1 MATSDNTTDHARG
14 GWIGVASLSVVHL
27 LAFGA
32 LYLTVVQLFWAAQDH
47 YASIGLQTT
56 TEFNRLATVSN
67 VVAGFTPL
75 VVILIFAEVV
85 FMARTARKCKRWASG
100 YSHAVVFAIGLSM
113 FVSTAWI
120 VHPMAWGTPTTGN
133 AIATDTTQS
142 TIHLTSKR

>member
-1 MATSDNTTDHARG
+1 MATSDNTTDHRRG
-14 GWIGVASLSVVHL
+14 SWIGVVSLSVIHL

-75 VVILIFAEVV
+75 VVVLIFAEVV
-85 FMARTARKCKRWASG
+85 FMARTARKGKRWASA
-100 YSHAVVFAIGLSM
+100 YSHAVVFAIGFAM

-120 VHPMAWGTPTTGN
+120 VHPMAWGIPAAGN
-133 AIATDTTQS
+133 AVATEATPS
-142 TIHLTSKR
+142 TILLTSKR